1 MGFQMISGIYRIAA
15 AAFVIA
21 PAVMLTTMPSSVDAA
36 PAAQS
41 AEYRKCMALRS
52 CRQPYTRCFNRL
64 EKEVKPENWSAEREK
79 CVAAYKVCIDKNFS
93 GGEMLFTRWF
103 VPDENCEQ
111 YKK

>member
-1 MGFQMISGIYRIAA
+1 MLSRLYSLLAVALFC
-15 AAFVIA
+15 AF
-21 PAVMLTTMPSSVDAA
+21 AVPTTITPITAQAA
-36 PAAQS
+36 PKGQS
-41 AEYRKCMALRS
+41 AEYKKCIALRS

-64 EKEVKPENWSAEREK
+64 EKEVKPAQWSAERDK
-79 CVAAYKVCIDKNFS
+79 CVAAYKTCIDKNFT